1 MSKPKR
7 VLNYLSACAVL
18 SVSICSY
25 CLANIYQPI
34 PSTQPIA
41 AATANDYVD
50 AIEDIEAE
58 QGTYSV
64 ELSDLY
70 LSLGRAQLVQGD
82 FLNAKRAFERG
93 MQIERI
99 NNGLNSISQRPFL
112 LSLADTESY
121 LGNWR
126 QSRNALDNLYSINWR
141 TYGDNDPKLLP
152 VLDEILDWFLQ
163 TYERRT
169 PSGGYENLIVAER
182 VGQTID
188 AILSSNSDIDSQ
200 EKASKHRKLAS
211 LHYVISNHIRQHG
224 DKNSSEVTFTSG
236 QSSLNGRNLTSS
248 HLHFQRGKRALEK
261 VVESLVE
268 EDAGTPQEQALAIAQ
283 LGDWYLIFGQRY
295 AAQRTYVLA
304 SDLLTNLDPSEDS
317 SLVLFEKPYRIRF
330 DLGESFNKGL
340 EKTATHQDDDKG
352 TIEVG
357 MTVSRLG
364 AISNIEVINS
374 SKEITDKQVANLKA
388 NLRNTRFRPKI
399 VNGETAVSSHRE
411 FFPATM
417 LER

>member
-18 SVSICSY
+18 SVSICGHAV
-25 CLANIYQPI
+25 ANMPQPK
-34 PSTQPIA
+34 PNTQSTE
-41 AATANDYVD
+41 AATAYDYID
-50 AIEDIEAE
+50 AIEDIEAK
-58 QGTYSV
+58 QSTYSE

-70 LSLGRAQLVQGD
+70 LSLGRAQLEQGD
-82 FLNAKRAFERG
+82 FLSAKRAFERG

-112 LSLADTESY
+112 LLLADTESY

-141 TYGDNDPKLLP
+141 TYGDNDPQLLP

-163 TYERRT
+163 TYEHRT

-188 AILSSNSDIDSQ
+188 AILTSNSDIDPR
-200 EKASKHRKLAS
+200 EKSSKHRKLAL
-211 LHYVISNHIRQHG
+211 LHYLISNHIRQHG
-224 DKNSSEVTFTSG
+224 DRNSSEVTFTSG
-236 QSSLNGRNLTSS
+236 QSSINGRNLTSS

-261 VVESLVE
+261 VVECLVE
-268 EDAGTPQEQALAIAQ
+268 QDAGTPQEQALAIAQ

-304 SDLLTNLDPSEDS
+304 SDLLANLDPSEDS
-317 SLVLFEKPYRIRF
+317 NLVLFEEPYRIRF
-330 DLGESFNKGL
+330 DLHADTNKDI
-340 EKTATHQDDDKG
+340 EKTATYQDDNKN

-364 AISNIEVINS
+364 AISNIEVINPS
-374 SKEITDKQVANLKA
+374 QEITDKQFANLKA

-399 VNGETAVSSHRE
+399 VNGETAVSSHTE
-411 FFPATM
+411 FFPVTM